1 MTTLTG
7 SRLLALAVAASSR
20 LRPHGGPRILMSEA
34 GARMRRRWR
43 EARWRELEAAA
54 LVWSQSRRALTLGLR
69 EPVSS
74 PVYPEQPRKYGFR
87 CQQCLAKVVLPKN
100 PQIKSGFFRVLIL
113 MIVAK
118 QLRV

>member
-7 SRLLALAVAASSR
+7 SGLLALAVAASSR
-20 LRPHGGPRILMSEA
+20 LRPHGGPRILMRISKPSA

-87 CQQCLAKVVLPKN
+87 CQQYLAKVVLLK
-100 PQIKSGFFRVLIL
+100 KRTS
-113 MIVAK
+113 
-118 QLRV
+118 

>member
-7 SRLLALAVAASSR
+7 SGLLALAVAASSR

-87 CQQCLAKVVLPKN
+87 CQQYLAKVVLLK
-100 PQIKSGFFRVLIL
+100 KRTSSKAAFSVSEF
-113 MIVAK
+113 
-118 QLRV
+118 